1 MFSSHNLRKVR
12 LPVNQ
17 VDSAFLGHYMVTCQF
32 ENGLAMVSDSHC
44 AEVHSELNVRHI
56 PNLWEVD
63 CISSL
68 AAGMD
73 DCVTALPCLRVVMNE
88 KLSQYLKG

>member
-1 MFSSHNLRKVR
+1 M
-12 LPVNQ
+12 PVNQ

-44 AEVHSELNVRHI
+44 AEVHSGLNLRHI

-68 AAGMD
+68 AAGKD
-73 DCVTALPCLRVVMNE
+73 DCVTALPCSSVTMDE
-88 KLSQYLKG
+88 ELSQYLKG